1 MPTEHLDDLIMRVI
15 EATLDDPADRSG
27 APHVVLFDA
36 MHAFAAELVARILPD
51 DPASRAAVI
60 RKAEALA

>member
-1 MPTEHLDDLIMRVI
+1 M
-15 EATLDDPADRSG
+15 
-27 APHVVLFDA
+27 VLFDA

-60 RKAEALA
+60 RKAEALGVNVADALDDADKKP